1 MCLQNMKLYI
11 LFCLDIR
18 LDAESP
24 QSTQRIF
31 QIRDSKNFFWKY
43 NEKCP
48 DAQPIFYLS
57 LTITSVV

>member
-1 MCLQNMKLYI
+1 MKLCI
-11 LFCLDIR
+11 LFCLAIR
-18 LDAESP
+18 LDVVRP